1 MKNTDG
7 TYNMYMGKYVEPG
20 YLTIIVAHDESFW
33 SIYEKKCHEDHSPE
47 SQITNRFY
55 DTWCQPTYSQR
66 VWSLTTDECTG
77 VLLFVFYFDC
87 NGNMSNDAGEN
98 KQSSAGGGGGTGGG
112 GGGPRKESIME
123 LAKMM
128 DSTVRVKVTG
138 GREFVGT
145 LKGYDDLVNLV
156 LDEGIEYVRG
166 TW

>member
-1 MKNTDG
+1 MVVG
-7 TYNMYMGKYVEPG
+7 
-20 YLTIIVAHDESFW
+20 LA
-33 SIYEKKCHEDHSPE
+33 KCS
-47 SQITNRFY
+47 
-55 DTWCQPTYSQR
+55 
-66 VWSLTTDECTG
+66 G
-77 VLLFVFYFDC
+77 VLLFVFYFVC
-87 NGNMSNDAGEN
+87 NGTMSNDAGEHT
-98 KQSSAGGGGGTGGG
+98 KSSAGGGGTGGGG

-166 TW
+166 T

>member
-1 MKNTDG
+1 MMN
-7 TYNMYMGKYVEPG
+7 
-20 YLTIIVAHDESFW
+20 S
-33 SIYEKKCHEDHSPE
+33 SDHSLE
-47 SQITNRFY
+47 SQITNRFILPGAIP
-55 DTWCQPTYSQR
+55 QPLL
-66 VWSLTTDECTG
+66 VVDLATDDQLAY
-77 VLLFVFYFDC
+77 LLFVLHFVR
-87 NGNMSNDAGEN
+87 NGNMSNDAGDD
-98 KQSSAGGGGGTGGG
+98 KKSSAGGGGGTGGGG

>member
-1 MKNTDG
+1 MR
-7 TYNMYMGKYVEPG
+7 
-20 YLTIIVAHDESFW
+20 IIVLNHRSRIDF
-33 SIYEKKCHEDHSPE
+33 SIHGANPQTLK
-47 SQITNRFY
+47 
-55 DTWCQPTYSQR
+55 
-66 VWSLTTDECTG
+66 ECG
-77 VLLFVFYFDC
+77 RVLLFVFYFVRNC
-87 NGNMSNDAGEN
+87 SMSNDSGEN
-98 KQSSAGGGGGTGGG
+98 KKSLAGGGGTGGGG